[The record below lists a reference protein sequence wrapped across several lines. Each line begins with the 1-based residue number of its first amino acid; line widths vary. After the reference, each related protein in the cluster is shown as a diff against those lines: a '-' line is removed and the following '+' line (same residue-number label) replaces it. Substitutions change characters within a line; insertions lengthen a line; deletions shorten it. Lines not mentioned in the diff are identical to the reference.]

1 MRYWK
6 ISDFAKQL
14 GKHNNTVDGWF
25 RELESERKLHYV
37 SRVDDE
43 KVYDELDLKIA
54 KFIVKRRDNKWS
66 LNAIFDDL
74 PNHFELRP
82 LPKEVEGKSKSTQ
95 VVDIDKMRAT
105 LKNEMREIFNDLS
118 AEQMKEQKKEMKN
131 LLRSREQERLDRVN
145 AIMAERKISRALEEE
160 ALSLWNNKPEEE
172 RMIKVGW
179 FRKEEDRDKRD
190 SFVKKYVDEHFEE
203 YLKREFDIQ

>member
-131 LLRSREQERLDRVN
+131 LLPSREQERLDRVN